1 MDIVT
6 ARDTKVVA
14 MGRKSSGILIAFVV
28 IMLMAIAA
36 YIKIWTIDY
45 RISSQESL
53 LLRQQFDL
61 AHREAMDESAEWRQ
75 RFDMEVEKSQMC
87 IKELDQIKESRQ
99 AASAAGINKK
109 LELLEKENMDLLEQ
123 IEILKQELEA
133 EKFNCSMR
141 HI

>member
-6 ARDTKVVA
+6 ARETKEVA
-14 MGRKSSGILIAFVV
+14 MGRKSSRILIAFVV

-87 IKELDQIKESRQ
+87 IKELDQCLPHRSRNL
-99 AASAAGINKK
+99 ARLRVRLVSTRNWSCWRRKIWTCLNK
-109 LELLEKENMDLLEQ
+109 
-123 IEILKQELEA
+123 
-133 EKFNCSMR
+133 
-141 HI
+141 

>member
-6 ARDTKVVA
+6 ARETKEVA
-14 MGRKSSGILIAFVV
+14 MGRKSSRILIAFVV

-87 IKELDQIKESRQ
+87 IKELDQ
-99 AASAAGINKK
+99 
-109 LELLEKENMDLLEQ
+109 ENMDLLEQ

>member
-53 LLRQQFDL
+53 LLRSLYCNRLVYPCCSPFVISRFPFSFFL
-61 AHREAMDESAEWRQ
+61 SPSQ
-75 RFDMEVEKSQMC
+75 RCMVW
-87 IKELDQIKESRQ
+87 
-99 AASAAGINKK
+99 
-109 LELLEKENMDLLEQ
+109 
-123 IEILKQELEA
+123 
-133 EKFNCSMR
+133 
-141 HI
+141 